1 MRKGTNFSLVF
12 QHNFY
17 AGPAN
22 KRESLV
28 ELLDLSVPGVDE
40 ANSDQTDTY
49 VDGVHGPSLE
59 GVEDLVHHQGVHHGG
74 GQER

>member
-1 MRKGTNFSLVF
+1 M
-12 QHNFY
+12 
-17 AGPAN
+17 
-22 KRESLV
+22 